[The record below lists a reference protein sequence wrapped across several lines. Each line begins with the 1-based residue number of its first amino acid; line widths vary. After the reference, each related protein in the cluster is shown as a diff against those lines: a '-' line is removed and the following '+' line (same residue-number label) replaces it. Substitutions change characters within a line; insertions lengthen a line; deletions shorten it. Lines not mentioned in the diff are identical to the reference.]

1 VILRERPDG
10 RISMQQQAVLVPR
23 RSRLRTPSAQ
33 RPFSQLPAKNASS
46 ALANWAVRLAWTT
59 ANTTPS
65 MRRSMLST
73 VEAYGGGTTETTMV
87 KAPYTPIVHDAET
100 TRVHSG
106 SGVAASKAF

>member
-1 VILRERPDG
+1 
-10 RISMQQQAVLVPR
+10 
-23 RSRLRTPSAQ
+23 
-33 RPFSQLPAKNASS
+33 
-46 ALANWAVRLAWTT
+46 
-59 ANTTPS
+59 

-100 TRVHSG
+100 TRVHTG